1 VITAVAFRQIP
12 LLRRLLQA
20 FTRKKMVED
29 NGSDVLLDAED
40 SWSNCDGWNE
50 GSVKFHCVLCPSEME
65 TVQAC
70 FAHCSSAHSFDF
82 KHIKNVLGLLLLIQI

>member
-1 VITAVAFRQIP
+1 
-12 LLRRLLQA
+12 
-20 FTRKKMVED
+20 MVED

-50 GSVKFHCVLCPSEME
+50 GSVKFNCVLCTSEME
-65 TVQAC
+65 TVKGC

-82 KHIKNVLGLLLLIQI
+82 KHIRNLLGSKFINSRVGFLWLYEAR